1 LIFVD
6 LHADCP
12 GVVRMQMDTSA
23 ENDVTR
29 RTFAPVVLKCGKTGL
44 AEIVHVLNEAVTG
57 NDRG

>member
-1 LIFVD
+1 
-6 LHADCP
+6 
-12 GVVRMQMDTSA
+12 MQMDTSA